1 MLTSFPKQGL
11 LSVNSANALL
21 NTPYEISSLKY
32 TLDLNLCAKN
42 YKDNFNY
49 KVIDTNKNEST
60 ESTVNIDAI
69 GKNQE
74 PIGETVNISAKKS
87 EKSVTAYFS
96 AVDPEKGPITYSDLF
111 SNNNL

>member
-1 MLTSFPKQGL
+1 MLTSFPEQGL
-11 LSVNSANALL
+11 LSVNSVNAIL

-49 KVIDTNKNEST
+49 KVVDTNNNKST

-69 GKNQE
+69 RKNE
-74 PIGETVNISAKKS
+74 SPIGKTVNISAKKS
-87 EKSVTAYFS
+87 EKLVTAYFS
-96 AVDPEKGPITYSDLF
+96 ASDPENGPITYSDLF
-111 SNNNL
+111 NTNEL